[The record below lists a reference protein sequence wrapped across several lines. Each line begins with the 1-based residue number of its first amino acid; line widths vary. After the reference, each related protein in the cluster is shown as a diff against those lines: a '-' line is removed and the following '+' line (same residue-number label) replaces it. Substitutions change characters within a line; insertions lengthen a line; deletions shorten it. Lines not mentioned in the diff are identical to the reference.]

1 MIMVKRI
8 FSACAVGGFVF
19 FMFSHVASA
28 ARINFIPSAVSL
40 TEGESQEVTIT
51 LEEPIIC
58 ADVDPPCQISLA
70 ISTSSPSRATITTS
84 PVVIPANQWFAEFT
98 FTVTAVDD
106 ELLNGDITPTVT
118 IENESLSEFY
128 DGFIPTFSITILDNE
143 VAQQAPQDDEDP
155 AEQVSITTENTPTLP
170 ATGQNQP
177 LLTILVAVVFISTFA
192 IVLKNLSS
200 LI

>member
-1 MIMVKRI
+1 MVKRI
-8 FSACAVGGFVF
+8 FGACAVGVVF
-19 FMFSHVASA
+19 FMFSHTVSA
-28 ARINFIPSAVSL
+28 ARINLAPSAVSL

-58 ADVDPPCQISLA
+58 ADDEPPCQILLA
-70 ISTSSPSRATITTS
+70 ISTNNPSRATITTS
-84 PVVIPANQWFAEFT
+84 PVVIPANQWFTEFT

-106 ELLNGDITPTVT
+106 ELLNGDIAPTVT

-128 DGFIPTFSITILDNE
+128 NGFIPTFAITILDNE
-143 VAQQAPQDDEDP
+143 VAQQAPQDNEQP
-155 AEQVSITTENTPTLP
+155 AEQVATTTEDIPTLP
-170 ATGQNQP
+170 DTGQNQQ
-177 LLTILVAVVFISTFA
+177 LLTILVAVAFISTFA